1 VTTPAVAAATIPL
14 VARAALARVLVVG
27 FGSIG
32 ARHARVVRALHP
44 DAAIAV
50 LRSTPGRAGVDAP
63 GLVPV
68 ADLDAA
74 IAFAPTVAVI
84 ASPATH
90 HAATAVRL
98 IEAGVPL
105 LVEKPL
111 AADVGDA
118 HAIAEAAARRGT
130 IVATG
135 YNLRFAPG
143 LRWLHER
150 LGAGVIGPVRTARA
164 EVGQYLPDWR
174 PGHDYREGVSARR
187 ALGGGALLEL
197 SHELDYLVW
206 LLGSPRAVSAMLAR
220 TSDLAIDDEDCAQL
234 ALRFDGED
242 GRPLLASATLD
253 FVRRDPRRRCTL
265 VGRGGTLEWDG
276 ITGRCTHVDAAA
288 GLVEERLLPVSDRDA
303 TYRGEWTDLA
313 EAIVM
318 GRAPAVDAGAGA
330 RIVAL
335 VAAARCAAAEGRTVL
350 LDDAVQGAA

>member
-1 VTTPAVAAATIPL
+1 MTTSAVAATVPHA
-14 VARAALARVLVVG
+14 ARAALARVLVVG

-44 DAAIAV
+44 DVEIAV
-50 LRSTPGRAGVDAP
+50 LRSTPGRTGVDVP
-63 GLVPV
+63 GLMPV

-74 IAFAPTVAVI
+74 IAFAPTAAVI

-90 HAATAVRL
+90 HAATALRL

-111 AADVGDA
+111 AADVADA
-118 HAIAEAAARRGT
+118 RAIADAAARRGA

-150 LGAGVIGPVRTARA
+150 LAAGVIGPVRTARA

-174 PGHDYREGVSARR
+174 HGHDYRECVSARR

-206 LLGSPRAVSAMLAR
+206 LLGRPQAVSAILAR
-220 TSDLAIDDEDCAQL
+220 TSDLAIDVEDCAQL
-234 ALRFDGED
+234 GLRFDGED
-242 GRPLLASATLD
+242 GRPLLASVTLD

-265 VGRGGTLEWDG
+265 VGRDGTLEWDG

-303 TYRGEWTDLA
+303 TYLAEWTDLA
-313 EAIVM
+313 EAVAV
-318 GRAPAVDAGAGA
+318 GRAPTVDAAAGA

-335 VAAARCAAAEGRTVL
+335 VAAARTAAADGRTVA
-350 LDDAVQGAA
+350 LDDALEGTA